1 MRNILGFLAA
11 ALLLASCSQYE
22 KAPSGMV
29 YKITHGSSKEK
40 LKHGQF
46 VKFNISF
53 AIPEKDTVLNSS
65 FGKVPA
71 YFMIDSGRLT
81 KHNFTEILM
90 LCAVGDV
97 VDFKLSND
105 TLKNMGAIEYNAT
118 FPKGGMITGKAEFIK
133 VFATEA
139 EMMADYQKEVLAQ
152 RDREMDALV
161 KVAEKKG
168 EKYIKDTAGVVV
180 VLKTPGDTTKA
191 VAGKTASVFY
201 KGYLADGK
209 DAGKEFDSNMSKEK
223 NPNQQPYDVNVGTGS
238 VIRGWELALKYFGKG
253 GKGTIYV
260 PSMNAYGPQGSPPVI
275 PAYSNLAFDIEVT
288 DVKQGPPPAPQAI
301 PVLPRN

>member
-1 MRNILGFLAA
+1 
-11 ALLLASCSQYE
+11 
-22 KAPSGMV
+22 MV

-180 VLKTPGDTTKA
+180 VLKTAGDTTKA

>member
-1 MRNILGFLAA
+1 
-11 ALLLASCSQYE
+11 
-22 KAPSGMV
+22 MV

-260 PSMNAYGPQGSPPVI
+260 PSMYAYGPQGSPPVI

>member
-29 YKITHGSSKEK
+29 YKIKHGSSKEK

-71 YFMIDSGRLT
+71 YFMIDTARLT
-81 KHNFTEILM
+81 KHNFTEILT

-105 TLKNMGAIEYNAT
+105 TLKNMGAIEYNDM
-118 FPKGGMITGKAEFIK
+118 FPKGGMITGKVEFIK
-133 VFATEA
+133 VFPTEA
-139 EMMADYQKEVLAQ
+139 DMMADYQKEILAQ
-152 RDREMDALV
+152 RDREMDALT
-161 KVAEKKG
+161 KVLDKKG
-168 EKYIKDTAGVVV
+168 DKYIKDTAGVLVV
-180 VLKTPGDTTKA
+180 VKNAGDTAKA

-209 DAGKEFDSNMSKEK
+209 DAGKEFDSNMNKEK
-223 NPNQQPYDVNVGTGS
+223 NPGQKPFDVNVGTGT
-238 VIRGWELALKYFGKG
+238 VIRGWDLALKYFGKG

-275 PAYSNLAFDIEVT
+275 PAYSNLAFDVEIT
-288 DVKQGPPPAPQAI
+288 DVKQGPPPAAPAI
-301 PVLPRN
+301 PMMPRN

>member
-1 MRNILGFLAA
+1 
-11 ALLLASCSQYE
+11 
-22 KAPSGMV
+22 MV